1 MKVSLQP
8 ALNDANIDVARGN
21 SQRQLS
27 VSVVAISP
35 PRDRPVGLNLCLVL
49 DRSGSMRGNPLTTVK
64 QAAKGI
70 VEQMSPGDRLSI
82 VSFNHRA
89 QVLASDGEINDRA
102 GIKAAID
109 QLQAEG
115 GTAIDEGLKLGIE
128 QLAKGDREAI
138 SQIFLLTDGEN
149 EHGDNSRCFK
159 LAQLATEYNITLN
172 GLGFGDHWNQ
182 DVIEAIADAGG
193 GSLSYIETPER
204 AIQSFNDLFERIQSV
219 RLTNA
224 RLLLSPSPKVR
235 LAELKPVAQVSPE
248 TIELPVR
255 SQGGVFS
262 VRLGDL
268 MTDEARVVVANLYI
282 GRLPQGRQPI
292 ADLQVCYDDPATGDT
307 NLHTRTV
314 AVEANVLRE
323 FKSAPNSEVQ
333 RHVWAL
339 AKYRQ
344 TQIAEQKLKQGDR
357 AGAATMLQTAA
368 KTSLQMGDD
377 SAATVLQDN
386 ATRLQAGGEL
396 SEGDR
401 KKTRI
406 VSKTMMQRRK
416 GDGE

>member
-8 ALNDANIDVARGN
+8 ALNDANIDAARGN

-27 VSVVAISP
+27 VSVAAISQ
-35 PRDRPVGLNLCLVL
+35 PRDRQVGLNLCLVL
-49 DRSGSMRGNPLTTVK
+49 DRSGSMRGDPLTTVK

-82 VSFNHRA
+82 VSFNHKA
-89 QVLASDGEINDRA
+89 QVLASDLAIDDRA
-102 GIKAAID
+102 GIQAAID
-109 QLQAEG
+109 RLQADG

-138 SQIFLLTDGEN
+138 SQIFVLTDGEN

-193 GSLSYIETPER
+193 GSLSYIEAPER
-204 AIQSFNDLFERIQSV
+204 AIQAFNDLFERIQSV

-268 MTDEARVVVANLYI
+268 MTDEARVVVVNLYI

-292 ADLQVCYDDPATGDT
+292 ADLQVCYDDPATGET

-314 AVEANVLRE
+314 EVEANVLRE
-323 FKSAPNSEVQ
+323 FESAPNSEVQ

-386 ATRLQAGGEL
+386 ATRLQVGGEL

-406 VSKTMMQRRK
+406 VSKTMMQRQK
-416 GDGE
+416 DNS

>member
-8 ALNDANIDVARGN
+8 ALNDANIDAARGN

-27 VSVVAISP
+27 VSVAAISP
-35 PRDRPVGLNLCLVL
+35 PRDRQVGLNLCLVL
-49 DRSGSMRGNPLTTVK
+49 DRSGSMRGDPLTTVK

-82 VSFNHRA
+82 VSFNHKA
-89 QVLASDGEINDRA
+89 QVLASDLAIDDRA
-102 GIKAAID
+102 GIQAAID
-109 QLQAEG
+109 RLQADG

-138 SQIFLLTDGEN
+138 SQIFVLTDGEN
-149 EHGDNSRCFK
+149 EHGDNRRCFK

-193 GSLSYIETPER
+193 GSLWYIEAPER

-268 MTDEARVVVANLYI
+268 MTDEARVVVVNLYI

-314 AVEANVLRE
+314 AVEANVLRQFE
-323 FKSAPNSEVQ
+323 SAPNSEVQ

-416 GDGE
+416 GDGG